1 MLAWIAAGLV
11 MVGFSTSALFRRH
24 VEAQF
29 HDELRVHLL
38 ELAGLTRI
46 AADGRPYL
54 DRPLS
59 DPRFGMRGSGYYW
72 TVERHGL
79 PPLLSGS
86 VPEGLSDPLD
96 PSLAHQSEILH
107 RLAPG
112 PTGPTMTY
120 GFRRAAPDG
129 GPELHYLI
137 ATDERILDAIV
148 SSFERD
154 LWRWL
159 TLLAGGLLATGT
171 VVILY
176 ALKPLDR
183 LGRDGPGST
192 KRTSAPR
199 GGG

>member
-79 PPLLSGS
+79 PPSC
-86 VPEGLSDPLD
+86 PD
-96 PSLAHQSEILH
+96 
-107 RLAPG
+107 R
-112 PTGPTMTY
+112 
-120 GFRRAAPDG
+120 FRRACR
-129 GPELHYLI
+129 
-137 ATDERILDAIV
+137 TR
-148 SSFERD
+148 STR
-154 LWRWL
+154 
-159 TLLAGGLLATGT
+159 
-171 VVILY
+171 
-176 ALKPLDR
+176 R
-183 LGRDGPGST
+183 LPTSPGFST
-192 KRTSAPR
+192 AWPPVRPAR
-199 GGG
+199 R